1 MDIGESTTEDPGN
14 HTGFRH
20 WQCFRPSNVTAKYSI
35 SPGPAWQSATTRP
48 GFTEFCTPMMENDFL
63 QSLERRFAARPPVL
77 VGIGDDGAVVATDS
91 SQKVVVVTDML
102 LDGIHFRL
110 ADTSPILVGRK
121 ALAVNLSDL
130 AAMLAK
136 PTAAFISLA
145 LPRDNSTDLQ
155 QFTEQLYQGLQELAD
170 QHDCVI
176 AGGDTNSWEG
186 PFAINVTLTGSP
198 LGKQIPLRSG
208 ALPGDLLFVTGP
220 LGGSLQHQRH
230 LTFQPRLDAARWL
243 ADNVPVSA
251 LMDISDGL
259 ATDLPRMMLASRTSA
274 VLDATQIPIHA
285 DVPHSLPH
293 QQRLLAAL
301 NDGED
306 FELLLAVPAE
316 AASILQSAPD
326 HLHFHPIGS
335 VQSGCGVQLKQ
346 SDGALVDMP
355 PGGWQ
360 HRMH

>member
-1 MDIGESTTEDPGN
+1 
-14 HTGFRH
+14 
-20 WQCFRPSNVTAKYSI
+20 
-35 SPGPAWQSATTRP
+35 
-48 GFTEFCTPMMENDFL
+48 MMENDFL
-63 QSLERRFAARPPVL
+63 QSLERRFTPRPPVL
-77 VGIGDDGAVVATDS
+77 TGIGDDGAVLEADS
-91 SQKVVVVTDML
+91 SRKIVVVTDML
-102 LDGIHFRL
+102 LDGTHFRL
-110 ADTSPILVGRK
+110 AEVSPVLVGRK
-121 ALAVNLSDL
+121 AIAVNLSDL

-145 LPRDNSTDLQ
+145 LPRDNSTNLQ
-155 QFTEQLYQGLQELAD
+155 WLAEQLYQGLQELAD
-170 QHDCVI
+170 QYDCVI

-220 LGGSLQHQRH
+220 LGGSLHHQRH
-230 LTFQPRLDAARWL
+230 LTFQPRLDAAQWL

-274 VLDATQIPIHA
+274 VLDMTRIPIHT
-285 DVPHSLPH
+285 DVPASLPH
-293 QQRLLAAL
+293 EQRLQAAL

-316 AASILQSAPD
+316 TASVLLSAPN

-335 VQSGCGVQLKQ
+335 VQAGTGVRLKLANGELVQL
-346 SDGALVDMP
+346 P

-360 HRMH
+360 HRLQ

>member
-1 MDIGESTTEDPGN
+1 
-14 HTGFRH
+14 
-20 WQCFRPSNVTAKYSI
+20 
-35 SPGPAWQSATTRP
+35 
-48 GFTEFCTPMMENDFL
+48 MMENDFL
-63 QSLERRFAARPPVL
+63 QSLERQFAAHPPVL
-77 VGIGDDGAVVATDS
+77 VGIGDDGAVLEADS
-91 SQKVVVVTDML
+91 SRKVVVVTDML
-102 LDGIHFRL
+102 LDGTHFQL
-110 ADTSPILVGRK
+110 TEVSPVLVGRK
-121 ALAVNLSDL
+121 SLAVNLSDL

-145 LPRDNSTDLQ
+145 LPRSLGTNIQRFS
-155 QFTEQLYQGLQELAD
+155 EQLYQGLQELAD

-176 AGGDTNSWEG
+176 AGGDTNSWDG

-208 ALPGDLLFVTGP
+208 AKPGDMLFVTGP

-243 ADNVPVSA
+243 ADHVPVSA

-259 ATDLPRMMLASRTSA
+259 ATDLPRMVLASRVSA
-274 VLDATQIPIHA
+274 VLNTTQIPIHP
-285 DVPHSLPH
+285 DVPDTLTSEL
-293 QQRLLAAL
+293 RLQAAL

-316 AASILQSAPD
+316 AAAILQAAPH
-326 HLHFHPIGS
+326 HLQFHPIGT
-335 VQSGCGVQLKQ
+335 VHAGTGVHLKL
-346 SDGALVDMP
+346 SNGDLVRLP

-360 HRMH
+360 HRMQ